1 MSALRPRISKK
12 DLKEKEQ
19 DAVLK
24 RLIEECGLYQGMYLN
39 KPLEGDLICKSDNIK
54 KHYCRICDVTYGF
67 EEFSA
72 LAKHCTSQTHRLKCV
87 INTKLNKI
95 NNLKAQLKAQ
105 VAANKQ
111 LQGTVSHY
119 KDVIA
124 SLSVNKQETL
134 VCKKASSEIQ
144 TARGVEIF
152 SINTVDSLI
161 KNFETTYK
169 SLSYCS
175 KRNYLTIIR
184 NFRQRN
190 PEFNTFEFFMLAKE
204 FIYEAKTVQ
213 TANLR
218 SVALSY
224 IGKHIHADMS

>member
-161 KNFETTYK
+161 KNF
-169 SLSYCS
+169 
-175 KRNYLTIIR
+175 
-184 NFRQRN
+184 RQRN